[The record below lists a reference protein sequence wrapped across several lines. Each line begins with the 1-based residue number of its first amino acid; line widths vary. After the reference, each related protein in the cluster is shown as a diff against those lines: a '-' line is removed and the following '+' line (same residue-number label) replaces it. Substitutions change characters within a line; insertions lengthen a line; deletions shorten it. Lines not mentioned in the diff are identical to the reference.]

1 MTTALL
7 GALTVAVATA
17 LAVAGLLLTRRLVP
31 LAVLESHN
39 VATGIVYAALYVVYG
54 VALGFSLLLVRE
66 QFEASRRTVEG
77 EAVAL
82 ERIHRLAEPFPES
95 GRGRVRDL
103 AAAYARTVAEEEWG
117 AMGRGQASPEAARLA
132 DELGRAVRAL
142 EPTGD
147 AQAALYAESLARLD
161 DLRENRALRLLEV
174 REGLPGIIRV
184 VLVAGGA
191 ITVAFT
197 YLFGMRDP
205 RLHALAVGALTVVLS
220 LVLFTIGVLEYPF
233 GGSVRIPPESF
244 ELVLREIS

>member
-1 MTTALL
+1 
-7 GALTVAVATA
+7 
-17 LAVAGLLLTRRLVP
+17 
-31 LAVLESHN
+31 
-39 VATGIVYAALYVVYG
+39 
-54 VALGFSLLLVRE
+54 
-66 QFEASRRTVEG
+66 
-77 EAVAL
+77 
-82 ERIHRLAEPFPES
+82 
-95 GRGRVRDL
+95 
-103 AAAYARTVAEEEWG
+103 
-117 AMGRGQASPEAARLA
+117 MGRGQASPEAARLA